1 MKNQGRLITVT
12 VVMVLL
18 VASCGGGTSGSTLAG
33 EEGANDATTSVTSS
47 QNDEPGGDTET
58 ATDESE
64 KGSPGGTA
72 ASGTVLVDG
81 EAFDVA
87 QMYRCVPYADPG
99 KEPNPEDLDLVAFAT
114 DSRYLSLTISN
125 DEGVNMNNGERYPRQ
140 VYDLRLDVATSDG
153 QVEYE
158 LGATNDED
166 GNWIL
171 GDDVGT
177 TLESPPF
184 IIDGNNIS
192 GGMTL
197 VETYPNE
204 GDTMVKVT
212 YDLGIPNDIRD
223 CSAG

>member
-33 EEGANDATTSVTSS
+33 EAGAKDATTTVTSS

-58 ATDESE
+58 TTDQSD

-72 ASGTVLVDG
+72 ANGTVMVDG
-81 EAFDVA
+81 EAFDAA

-99 KEPNPEDLDLVAFAT
+99 KEPNPEDLDLVVFAT
-114 DSRYLSLTISN
+114 DGRYLSLTISN
-125 DEGVNMNNGERYPRQ
+125 GEGVNMGNGQSYPRQ
-140 VYDLRLDVATSDG
+140 AYSLRLDVADAGG

-177 TLESPPF
+177 PLDSAPF

-204 GDTMVKVT
+204 GDSMVNVT
-212 YDLGIPNDIRD
+212 YELEIPGDVVD